1 MKITVRPRDSLS
13 AILKRYNVPGWNT
26 PAVWNKLAPQLRS
39 KDPSRIYPGEVID
52 LSPVL
57 PQQTTTPTSTPATPT
72 PATPIVS
79 AGTSA
84 GQEAQRDPWETIMPW
99 QQYFDENLVRSSEA
113 ARAARYFDPL
123 VQRGREGIE
132 GQYADR
138 GLTRSSM
145 RGRDVMDLYDQM
157 ASEEQKMREQ
167 LYGVR
172 EGEAKENWRNLQSL
186 YEQDKRGFSPST
198 YKYEPY
204 NYEPPSESPYRY
216 ASSYRQWLNNM
227 YK

>member
-1 MKITVRPRDSLS
+1 MKVTVKGGESLS
-13 AILKRYNVPGWNT
+13 AILKRAGVPGWNS
-26 PAVWNKLAPQLRS
+26 PAVWNKLVPQLRS
-39 KDPSRIYPGEVID
+39 KNYNRIYAGEVID

-57 PQQTTTPTSTPATPT
+57 PQKTPT
-72 PATPIVS
+72 PATPIPVAPVVS

-172 EGEAKENWRNLQSL
+172 EREAKENWGNLQSL